1 VLVFAISPCNTW
13 REYTARTHSRQVEDG
28 EIDMEKPK
36 APSELFPDRLRA
48 ARKLRALEQAEL
60 AAKAGLPPTSI
71 SHFESGARKP
81 SFDNLRR
88 LAQALNVTADY
99 LMGRADEPGISR
111 ASDQLYRDIQKLT
124 DEDRELAQDFLALLA
139 NRKKIDGDKK

>member
-1 VLVFAISPCNTW
+1 
-13 REYTARTHSRQVEDG
+13 
-28 EIDMEKPK
+28 MEKSK

-88 LAQALNVTADY
+88 LAQALDVTTDY
-99 LMGRADEPGISR
+99 LMGRADEPGAST
-111 ASDQLYRDIQKLT
+111 ASDQLYRDIQNLT
-124 DEDRELAQDFLALLA
+124 DEDRELAKDFLALLA
-139 NRKKIDGDKK
+139 KRKHAHGEKK